1 MPACPPACLQE
12 HQPETFIECCA
23 MQLATMLEPALISPS
38 PAPVRRL
45 SSVMRRLVRWVG
57 GWMVGG

>member
-1 MPACPPACLQE
+1 
-12 HQPETFIECCA
+12 

-45 SSVMRRLVRWVG
+45 SSVMRRLVRWADGWLG
-57 GWMVGG
+57 GKEGVRGERGEKEKLRQPCN